1 VATQD
6 GSATEAA
13 VELRYG
19 RIHVLPPVG
28 KQKRYPALDLTVI
41 HAREAAEPEGRD
53 RIDWKLVTD
62 LAVASPEDAV
72 EKLRWYAQRWKVE
85 LFHKVLK
92 SGCRAEAARLRS
104 AERLAKL
111 VAVLCILA
119 WRLFWTTMINRAAP
133 DAPPTLALT
142 AAEIH
147 VLDRVVRDG
156 RNAPPAKTLTVYLT
170 KVARLGGWLARTHDP
185 PPGIAIMWR
194 GWSRLMDLTLGASV
208 MRPGC
213 G

>member
-1 VATQD
+1 MV
-6 GSATEAA
+6 
-13 VELRYG
+13 
-19 RIHVLPPVG
+19 
-28 KQKRYPALDLTVI
+28 
-41 HAREAAEPEGRD
+41 
-53 RIDWKLVTD
+53 
-62 LAVASPEDAV
+62 
-72 EKLRWYAQRWKVE
+72 
-85 LFHKVLK
+85 
-92 SGCRAEAARLRS
+92 
-104 AERLAKL
+104 
-111 VAVLCILA
+111 
-119 WRLFWTTMINRAAP
+119 NRAAP

-156 RNAPPAKTLTVYLT
+156 RNAPPAKTLTGYLT

-208 MRPGC
+208 MRPEC